1 MDRQL
6 TRSQYYDVIEGT
18 ASDTRLTK
26 TNQLATYQYNFYP
39 TAIYEC
45 LFRLS
50 GKPVLLRLN
59 DPIFIKDGESIR
71 VIGEYNGDGV
81 FEAVAYCNRS
91 AGVTGKKEIFQ
102 LTLYFAITITILY
115 AIIMFL
121 LIALTEVFGETPS
134 QLNSEDYFFS
144 VLIMLIGLGPLLGFW
159 IYFVK
164 DRKKKQAMSR
174 EIDRLIGEYN
184 ALQ

>member
-1 MDRQL
+1 MYRQL
-6 TRSQYYDVIEGT
+6 TRSHYYDVIEGT

-26 TNQLATYQYNFYP
+26 TNQFSAYLYYQYYLGP
-39 TAIYEC
+39 TVIYEC

-59 DPIFIKDGESIR
+59 DPIFIKDGETIR

-81 FEAVAYCNRS
+81 FEAVAYYNRS
-91 AGVTGKKEIFQ
+91 AGVTGKEEKYRLSMPFVI
-102 LTLYFAITITILY
+102 AITFLFTIS
-115 AIIMFL
+115 MFL
-121 LIALTEVFGETPS
+121 LMALIAEFGEMS
-134 QLNSEDYFFS
+134 AQRAFFF
-144 VLIMLIGLGPLLGFW
+144 VLIMLTGLGTILGFW

-164 DRKKKQAMSR
+164 DRKKKRAMSR
-174 EIDRLIGEYN
+174 EIDRLMGEYN